1 MTLAVKEEALNVR
14 GDENVS
20 NVILKIEKLNKCYK
34 DKKRNIQILNDLDF
48 EINKGEFVSVLGKS
62 GSGKTTFLNMIGMLD
77 RPDSGDVYYAGKNVS
92 VAPSS
97 KIDLLRNE
105 MLGFIFQF
113 HYLLPEFSAL
123 ENVMLPGLIGK
134 KKSREEVKKR
144 ATELLVDMQL
154 GDRLDHKPTEL
165 SGGEKQRVAIA
176 RAMINEPKIILAD
189 EPTGNLDEETSEV
202 IHNLLRKICR
212 EKNQTIIVV
221 THSTE
226 LANITDKRYHLT
238 KGKLELVTD

>member
-1 MTLAVKEEALNVR
+1 MSE
-14 GDENVS
+14 
-20 NVILKIEKLNKCYK
+20 ILKIEKLNKVYK
-34 DKKRNIQILNDLDF
+34 DKKKDIQILNDLYF
-48 EINKGEFVSVLGKS
+48 KIEKGEFVSILGKS

-77 RPDSGDVYYAGKNVS
+77 RPDSGDVYYGGQNVS
-92 VAPSS
+92 KAPSS

-144 ATELLVDMQL
+144 ATELLVEMQL

-189 EPTGNLDEETSEV
+189 EPTGNLDEETSEI

-212 EKNQTIIVV
+212 EKKQTIIVV

-226 LANITDKRYHLT
+226 LASITDKRYHLT
-238 KGKLELVTD
+238 KGKLEQVF

>member
-1 MTLAVKEEALNVR
+1 MSET
-14 GDENVS
+14 
-20 NVILKIEKLNKCYK
+20 ILKIEKLNKRYK
-34 DKKRNIQILNDLDF
+34 DKKRDIQILNDLDF

-77 RPDSGDVYYAGKNVS
+77 RPDSGDVYYAGQNVS
-92 VAPSS
+92 KAHSS

-144 ATELLVDMQL
+144 ATELLTEMKL

-202 IHNLLRKICR
+202 IHDLLRKICR
-212 EKNQTIIVV
+212 EKKQTIIVV

-226 LANITDKRYHLT
+226 LASITDKRYHLT

>member
-1 MTLAVKEEALNVR
+1 MSE
-14 GDENVS
+14 
-20 NVILKIEKLNKCYK
+20 VILKIEKLNKRYK
-34 DKKRNIQILNDLDF
+34 DKKRDIQILNDLDF

-77 RPDSGDVYYAGKNVS
+77 RPDSGDVYYAGQNVS
-92 VAPSS
+92 KAPSS

-144 ATELLVDMQL
+144 ATELLIEMQM

-212 EKNQTIIVV
+212 EKKQTIIVV

-226 LANITDKRYHLT
+226 LASITDKRYHLT
-238 KGKLELVTD
+238 KGKLELLTD

>member
-1 MTLAVKEEALNVR
+1 MSEI
-14 GDENVS
+14 
-20 NVILKIEKLNKCYK
+20 ILKIEKLNKRYK
-34 DKKRNIQILNDLDF
+34 DKKRDIQILNDLDF

-77 RPDSGDVYYAGKNVS
+77 RPDSGDVYYAGQNVS
-92 VAPSS
+92 KAHSS

-134 KKSREEVKKR
+134 KKSCEEVKKR
-144 ATELLVDMQL
+144 ATELLTEMKL

-202 IHNLLRKICR
+202 IHDLLRKICR
-212 EKNQTIIVV
+212 EKKQTIIVV

>member
-1 MTLAVKEEALNVR
+1 MSEI
-14 GDENVS
+14 
-20 NVILKIEKLNKCYK
+20 ILKIEKLNKRYK
-34 DKKRNIQILNDLDF
+34 DKKRDIQILKDLNF

-77 RPDSGDVYYAGKNVS
+77 RPDSGDIYYAGQNVS
-92 VAPSS
+92 KEYSS

-134 KKSREEVKKR
+134 KKSREEIKKR
-144 ATELLVDMQL
+144 AEQLLIEMKL

-202 IHNLLRKICR
+202 IHNLLRKICK
-212 EKNQTIIVV
+212 EKKQTIIVV

-238 KGKLELVTD
+238 KGKLEMLTD

>member
-1 MTLAVKEEALNVR
+1 MN
-14 GDENVS
+14 
-20 NVILKIEKLNKCYK
+20 NVILKIEKLNKRYK
-34 DKKRNIQILNDLDF
+34 DKKRDIQILNDLDF
-48 EINKGEFVSVLGKS
+48 EINRGEFVSVLGKS

-77 RPDSGDVYYAGKNVS
+77 RPDSGDVYYAGQNVS
-92 VAPSS
+92 KAHSS

-113 HYLLPEFSAL
+113 HYLLPEFTAL

-134 KKSREEVKKR
+134 KKSREEVRKR
-144 ATELLVDMQL
+144 AADLLIEMQL

-176 RAMINEPKIILAD
+176 RALINEPKIILAD

-202 IHNLLRKICR
+202 IHDLLRKICR

-238 KGKLELVTD
+238 KGKLELVK

>member
-1 MTLAVKEEALNVR
+1 MS
-14 GDENVS
+14 DI
-20 NVILKIEKLNKCYK
+20 ILKIEKLNKHYK
-34 DKKRNIQILNDLDF
+34 DKKRDIHILNDLDF
-48 EINKGEFVSVLGKS
+48 EIKRGEFVSVLGKS

-77 RPDSGDVYYAGKNVS
+77 QPDSGDVYYAGQNVS
-92 VAPSS
+92 KAPAS

-113 HYLLPEFSAL
+113 HYLLPEFTAL

-134 KKSREEVKKR
+134 KKSREEVKRK
-144 ATELLVDMQL
+144 ATELLVEMQL

-189 EPTGNLDEETSEV
+189 EPTGNLDEETSDV
-202 IHNLLRKICR
+202 IHNLLKKICR

-226 LANITDKRYHLT
+226 LANITDKSYYLT
-238 KGKLELVTD
+238 KGKLELV